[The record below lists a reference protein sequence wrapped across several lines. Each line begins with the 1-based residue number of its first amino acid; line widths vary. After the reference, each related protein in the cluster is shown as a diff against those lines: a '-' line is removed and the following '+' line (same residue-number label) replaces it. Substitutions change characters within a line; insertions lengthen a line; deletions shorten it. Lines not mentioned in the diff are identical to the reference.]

1 MKYTNNE
8 IVSQIKSGDRNQV
21 IRFLYDHYYPKVYGV
36 ILSRGGNR
44 EDAKDIFQDTILVL
58 IKRILENRYDEMKVG
73 GFIVGVAVKCWIDKV
88 RKDKRL
94 TITDDVYERGQSD
107 TFGDFLQDERKR
119 ELLKTMFSEIGERCT
134 SLFKL
139 VFYEN
144 RSMKEV
150 VEKMGF
156 SSVNSA
162 KTQHYK
168 CKQKLMKKYGDKFEV
183 KEILLSE

>member
-1 MKYTNNE
+1 MKYTDKE
-8 IVSQIKSGDRNQV
+8 IVERIKSGDRNLV
-21 IRFLYDHYYPKVYGV
+21 IKFLYEHYYPKVYGV
-36 ILSRGGNR
+36 IKSRSGNR
-44 EDAKDIFQDTILVL
+44 EDAKDIFQDTILIL
-58 IKRILENRYDEMKVG
+58 IKRILEGRYDDMRVG
-73 GFIVGVAVKCWIDKV
+73 GFIVGVAQKCWIDKV

-94 TITDDVYERGQSD
+94 TITDDVYDRGESD
-107 TFGDFLQDERKR
+107 RFGDFLQNERKR
-119 ELLKTMFSEIGERCT
+119 KLLKEMFSDIGERCT

-139 VFYEN
+139 IFYEN

-150 VEKMGF
+150 VEEMGF

-168 CKQKLMKKYGDKFEV
+168 CKQKLVKKYGDKFEV